1 MREGIGPNDNEQETV
16 TMIIPWM
23 GGKRRLADVILPR
36 FPEHTCYVEPFAG
49 GAALFFLK
57 QPSEVEVLNDIN
69 GELVNLYRVVKHHLE
84 EFIRQFKWALSS
96 RQIYEWQQK
105 TPPETMTDI
114 QRAARFYYLQKL
126 AFGAKVDG
134 QNFGTATTS
143 PPRLNLLRIEEEL
156 SHAHLRLSRTY
167 IEHLPWRR
175 VIEKYD
181 RPHTLFYCD
190 PPYWETEGYGVD
202 FPLEEYQAMATLAR
216 EIAGSMIISVN
227 DHPKMREV
235 FGELACEEAR
245 ISYTVG
251 GGSGVDSK
259 ELIFCNSNTN
269 SVPTRLSTL
278 DLF

>member
-1 MREGIGPNDNEQETV
+1 MTL
-16 TMIIPWM
+16 IPWM
-23 GGKRRLADVILPR
+23 GGKRRLADIILPK

-84 EFIRQFKWALSS
+84 EFVRQFKWALSS
-96 RQIYEWQQK
+96 RQVYEWEQQK
-105 TPPETMTDI
+105 VPETMTDI

-126 AFGAKVDG
+126 AFGAKVEG
-134 QNFGTATTS
+134 QTFGTATTT

-156 SHAHLRLSRTY
+156 SQAHLRLSRTY
-167 IEHLPWRR
+167 VEHLPWRR

-190 PPYWETEGYGVD
+190 PPYWATEGYGVE
-202 FPLEEYQAMATLAR
+202 FPLEEYHDMAALAR
-216 EIAGSMIISVN
+216 EIEGSMIISVN
-227 DHPKMREV
+227 DHAAMREAFV
-235 FGELACEEAR
+235 GLSHCTTQ

-251 GGSGVDSK
+251 GGTGSEAS
-259 ELIFCNSNTN
+259 ELVIWNDRAETLPRQTGS
-269 SVPTRLSTL
+269 LS
-278 DLF
+278 LF